1 MKIRLFPYC
10 ISCLFILFATKA
22 YSQKTS
28 LQEREIKN
36 LSYGDTIQLDSLSIM
51 PSSFIINFSDNN
63 KYEEGLDYIVDY
75 SEAKLIWKNTK
86 TVSLKITYRAF
97 PFYLNEKIYNKDFTA
112 IKLLKTDEG
121 NPFSYQYRPEE
132 TANFFETEGIDKQGS
147 ISRGVSFGNS
157 QDVVLNSNL
166 DLQLSGELSDGIEI
180 KAAITDNNIPIQP
193 QGNTQQIE
201 DFDKVFI
208 QLTAKRNTI
217 IAGDFDLSSPK
228 NNFMRFN
235 KKAQGAFLQ
244 TSFLPEKDDA
254 NLNIN
259 IAAAISKGKSHR
271 QEIKAI
277 EGNLG
282 PYKLEGADN
291 ESYIIILAGTEKV
304 YIDGRLLSRGLEND
318 YSIDYNTA
326 EITFTTSQMITK
338 DSRII
343 VEFEYSDKNYSR
355 SLIYLNTEYTAK
367 NAEFYVNF
375 FNEQDMKNQNLQ
387 QELTDEHKYLMS
399 MIGDSLHKAVVPA
412 IDSIPFTNDYVL
424 YKMIDS
430 LSYDSVFV
438 YSSNPDS
445 AHYKLRFSFV
455 GEGNGNYLPQASAA
469 NGKVYKWIAPVG
481 NQAQGSYEPVI
492 VLYTP
497 QKMQLITAGGKYKI
511 SKELQ
516 TNFEIALS
524 NKDINSF
531 SSLDNADNQGF
542 AAKFDLV
549 YTKKLK
555 EEKNK
560 KTYLHSKID
569 YEFVDKNFT
578 SLQEYRSVEFKRD
591 WNLDNQIQKT
601 NEHILGAEIAVKQD
615 KTKWIKY
622 NFNYFNREK
631 QQQALKN
638 NINAAWNSK
647 FGSRLLLNAS
657 LLQTENVSYE
667 TFFLRHK
674 MSVEQDIA
682 NWTFFIKEEQE
693 NNKFL
698 LPSDSLGAKSYS
710 FFQWDAGI
718 NYADTNQRKISL
730 SYGQRMD
737 KLPLIN
743 ELKHISK
750 AQNLTASFSLMK
762 TPAHRLSINAIY
774 RNLEIADTN
783 LIEQKAEETI
793 LGRLEHYI
801 KIKKG
806 VFTAS
811 SFYEIGNGMEVK
823 KEFTY
828 IEVPAGQ
835 DVYTWTDYNE
845 NGIQEL
851 NEFDIALFQDQA
863 NFIRIFTPTND
874 YIRTYT
880 AQFREVINIQPAV
893 LWSKEK
899 GIKKF
904 IARFSNRMVYR
915 ADKKTTATNLFH
927 AYSPLFTD
935 LMDSTLLSINSAFR
949 NSLYFNRS
957 NSVFGIEL
965 DYQKNR
971 NKILLM
977 NGFES
982 RSLETIAAK
991 IRWNISRKWMLNT
1004 EVQGGEKTNESEY
1017 FNSKNYSILL
1027 FSASP
1032 KLSFQPGTSY
1042 RISFSYAYATKENID
1057 KEKAVI
1063 HDLGL
1068 ESKWNMPEKGN
1079 VLARLNYI
1087 SILYNA
1093 EENTSLGY
1101 EMLNGLKSGNNIT
1114 INISYQRNL
1123 GNNMQ
1128 LSLMYDARKSE
1139 NNKMVHLGSMQL
1151 RAYF

>member
-1 MKIRLFPYC
+1 
-10 ISCLFILFATKA
+10 LFALNA

-28 LQEREIKN
+28 LQQREILN
-36 LSYGDTIQLDSLSIM
+36 ISHGDTIQLDSLSIM
-51 PSSFIINFSDNN
+51 PSSFIINFSDENN
-63 KYEEGLDYIVDY
+63 YEEGIDYTILY
-75 SEAKLIWKNTK
+75 SEAKLIWKNPN
-86 TVSLKITYRAF
+86 TVNLSISFRVF

-112 IKLLKTDEG
+112 IQLMKMDEA
-121 NPFSYQYRPEE
+121 NPFSYQYRPQEN
-132 TANFFETEGIDKQGS
+132 TNFFETEGIDKQGS

-166 DLQLSGELSDGIEI
+166 DLQLTGELSDGIEI

-208 QLTAKRNTI
+208 ELTAKRNKI
-217 IAGDFDLSSPK
+217 IAGDFEISSPQ

-244 TSFLPEKDDA
+244 TSFLTKKESS
-254 NLNIN
+254 NLNVN
-259 IAAAISKGKSHR
+259 LAAAISKGKSHR

-291 ESYIIILAGTEKV
+291 ENYIIILAGTEKV

-355 SLIYLNTEYTAK
+355 SLIYANTEYSTK
-367 NAEFYVNF
+367 NASFYVNF
-375 FNEQDMKNQNLQ
+375 FNEQDMKNQSLQ
-387 QELTDEHKYLMS
+387 QELTNEHKFLMS
-399 MIGDSLHKAVVPA
+399 LIGDSLHQAVVPA

-438 YSSNPDS
+438 YSTNPDS

-455 GEGNGNYLPQASAA
+455 GEGNGNYLPQTSAA
-469 NGKVYKWIAPVG
+469 NGKVYKWIAPIG
-481 NQAQGSYEPVI
+481 NQAQGSYEAIVI
-492 VLYTP
+492 LYTP
-497 QKMQLITAGGKYKI
+497 QKMQLITAGGNFKI
-511 SKELQ
+511 NKELQ

-524 NKDINSF
+524 NKDLNSF
-531 SSLDNADNQGF
+531 SSFDNSNNQGF
-542 AAKFDLV
+542 AAKIDV
-549 YTKKLK
+549 AYIKKLK
-555 EEKNK
+555 ERNDK
-560 KTYLHSKID
+560 KTFFKSKID
-569 YEFVDKNFT
+569 YEFVEQNFNA
-578 SLQEYRSVEFKRD
+578 LKEFRNIEFSRD
-591 WNLDNQIQKT
+591 WNLEKQTVKT
-601 NEHILGAEIAVKQD
+601 NEQILGAEIAITQD
-615 KTKWIKY
+615 KSKWIKY
-622 NFNYFNREK
+622 NFNYFNREN
-631 QQQALKN
+631 QQQAQKN
-638 NINAAWNSK
+638 NIDVGWNNR
-647 FGSRLLLNAS
+647 FGTKLLLDAS
-657 LLQTENVSYE
+657 LMQSENVSYE
-667 TFFLRHK
+667 TFFLRNK
-674 MSVEQDIA
+674 MSLEQEIA
-682 NWTFFIKEEQE
+682 NWMFFIKEEQE
-693 NNKFL
+693 TNRFL
-698 LPSDSLGAKSYS
+698 LNVDSLGAKSFS

-718 NYADTNQRKISL
+718 SYADTNQRKMSL
-730 SYGQRMD
+730 AYGHRKD
-737 KLPLIN
+737 KLPLLN
-743 ELKHISK
+743 QLQHTSK
-750 AQNLTASFSLMK
+750 AENLTASFSLMK
-762 TPAHRLSINAIY
+762 TPSHRLSINAIY
-774 RNLEIADTN
+774 RNLEIIDTN
-783 LIEQKAEETI
+783 LTEQQDEQTI
-793 LGRLEHYI
+793 LGRLEHSL
-801 KIKKG
+801 KLKKG
-806 VFTAS
+806 LFS
-811 SFYEIGNGMEVK
+811 SSTFYEIGNGMEVK

-835 DVYTWTDYNE
+835 GVYVWTDYNE

-893 LWSKEK
+893 LWSNEK
-899 GIKKF
+899 GIKKL

-915 ADKKTTATNLFH
+915 ADKKTVSTNLFD
-927 AYSPLFTD
+927 AYSPLLYD
-935 LMDSTLLSINSAFR
+935 LNDSTLLSINSAFR
-949 NSLYFNRS
+949 NTVYFNKS
-957 NSVFGIEL
+957 HSVFGIEL

-971 NKILLM
+971 NKVLLM

-982 RSLETIAAK
+982 RSLEMIAAK
-991 IRWNISRKWMLNT
+991 FRWNISRKLMLDT
-1004 EVQGGEKTNESEY
+1004 ELKQGEKINESEY
-1017 FNSKNYSILL
+1017 FNSKNYGLSL
-1027 FSASP
+1027 FSISP
-1032 KLSFQPGTSY
+1032 KFTFQPGTTY
-1042 RISFSYAYATKENID
+1042 RISFSYMYSDKENRNT
-1057 KEKAVI
+1057 EKAQM
-1063 HDLGL
+1063 HDIGI

-1079 VLARLNYI
+1079 LMGRINYI
-1087 SILYNA
+1087 SIGYNA
-1093 EENTSLGY
+1093 EENTSLAY
-1101 EMLNGLKSGNNIT
+1101 EMLNGLKAGNNIT

-1139 NNKMVHLGSMQL
+1139 SNKMVHLGSMQL